1 MGDAREIRPEGD
13 MEHVNE
19 YVGQAV
25 TALQTGFLKV
35 NEPAGLVIALIAAI
49 LISSWR
55 NLVPMALLATIVLVA
70 IKNLPTLQSGHLPN
84 FTQTAFWTQT
94 GGYLLG
100 YLIIIAVFFG
110 LKSMLFGRGGPKAAK
125 AH

>member
-1 MGDAREIRPEGD
+1 MGDAREIKPEGD
-13 MEHVNE
+13 MEHVSE

-49 LISSWR
+49 LVSSWR

-70 IKNLPTLQSGHLPN
+70 IKNLSTLQSGHLPN
-84 FTQTAFWTQT
+84 FTQTAFWTQA

-110 LKSMLFGRGGPKAAK
+110 LKSMLFGGGGAKAAK

>member
-1 MGDAREIRPEGD
+1 MDQ
-13 MEHVNE
+13 VNS
-19 YVGQAV
+19 YLGQAIS
-25 TALQTGFLKV
+25 ALQSGFLKV

-49 LISSWR
+49 LVSSWR
-55 NLVPMALLATIVLVA
+55 NLVPMALLATVVLVG

-84 FTQTAFWTQT
+84 FTQTGFWTQA

-110 LKSMLFGRGGPKAAK
+110 LKSMLFRGGRTAK